1 VFRFAVRRPR
11 QAQAAEPQRRRLRR
25 PPAFPVRTL
34 VVAGLGVTGLM
45 LLVALLGSA
54 PSGRD
59 SREALVELVV
69 AAVPIQE
76 GTKISPEMLTVQR
89 VPLRR
94 APQDAVLSMAEA
106 AGRAAARTIAQG
118 EPITRSVLQV
128 PDQLGGGQQ
137 VAPGMQAV
145 SVVLSEPDALMG
157 RVRPGDVVDLL
168 ATFYQ
173 PVPATRVV
181 ASAVPVL
188 AVARIEIP
196 QQGVVSDQRQQ
207 QPGRPRDPRA
217 VVVTVAVPASAVPDV
232 VLGSHAGRLA
242 ISVRDPREP
251 AAVPSGGEGGS
262 SVPRLVS
269 GLLPKEEKASA
280 GTQAPVQTPPPPK
293 VSRPAM
299 KEPPQVVQL
308 PLPEPSRAT
317 AQRAEPAPAS
327 GVEGREPSWVASR
340 PRGSTEGRR
349 EENLRPVEVIRGSSV
364 SVELVSAP
372 DGALDP
378 RSAASRNRTA
388 QPGQQQGQSDQPPQ
402 QPAQQQYGGT
412 R

>member
-1 VFRFAVRRPR
+1 MFRFGLRRPG
-11 QAQAAEPQRRRLRR
+11 QAAAGEPQRRRLRR

-45 LLVALLGSA
+45 LLVALIGSA

-76 GTKISPEMLTVQR
+76 GTRISPEMLSVQR
-89 VPLRR
+89 VPVRR

-118 EPITRSVLQV
+118 EPITRSALQA
-128 PDQLGGGQQ
+128 PDRLAGSRQ
-137 VAPGMQAV
+137 VVPGMQAV

-188 AVARIEIP
+188 AVARIELP
-196 QQGVVSDQRQQ
+196 QQGVVPDQRQQ
-207 QPGRPRDPRA
+207 QQGRSRDPRA

-242 ISVRDPREP
+242 ISVRDPENP
-251 AAVPSGGEGGS
+251 MAVPSGGEGGS

-269 GLLPKEEKASA
+269 GLLPQEQRVSSGA
-280 GTQAPVQTPPPPK
+280 QAPVQTPPPPRT
-293 VSRPAM
+293 SRPVM
-299 KEPPQVVQL
+299 KEPPRDVRL
-308 PLPEPSRAT
+308 PLPEPPR
-317 AQRAEPAPAS
+317 RPEPEAAPAS
-327 GVEGREPSWVASR
+327 GAGSREPSWVASR
-340 PRGSTEGRR
+340 PREPAESRKDGEQES
-349 EENLRPVEVIRGSSV
+349 LRAVEVIRGSAV
-364 SVELVSAP
+364 SVELVPGP
-372 DGALDP
+372 DGGADP
-378 RSAASRNRTA
+378 RSAASRSRA
-388 QPGQQQGQSDQPPQ
+388 QQKQSEQPPQ
-402 QPAQQQYGGT
+402 QPPEMPSPSQQGQPQ
-412 R
+412 